1 MEVVTQQVEAVVV
14 EEAHMLRQQ
23 TKLVSP
29 EPILIRSAPGV
40 WLVKMAVILGLE
52 VQLAQHHLSARA
64 EVLVPPLQM
73 LDLMGELF
81 RWARVSLGVQ
91 VAMVVL
97 GVMTVEEEVEVL
109 EALAGLVLVVM

>member
-1 MEVVTQQVEAVVV
+1 
-14 EEAHMLRQQ
+14 MLRQQ

-91 VAMVVL
+91 LAMVVL
-97 GVMTVEEEVEVL
+97 GLTTVEVVEEVL
-109 EALAGLVLVVM
+109 EALAGLVLV